1 MSCAETLAELRG
13 TATAAAAADSVTLVT
28 ASTTVKTPRNVKQL
42 ARTLVTFDILE
53 ENIAAL
59 AAGGI
64 RVVHG
69 TVEHVDVAQRVR
81 PGAPAPA
88 GRTWTC

>member
-13 TATAAAAADSVTLVT
+13 TATDTAADSVTLVT

-53 ENIAAL
+53 ENIATL
-59 AAGGI
+59 AASGI

-69 TVEHVDVAQRVR
+69 AVEHVDLAHQVWSLTT
-81 PGAPAPA
+81 APAVLS
-88 GRTWTC
+88 